1 METSPSLSFRD
12 SNSVFS
18 LEPFLELIQHFHT
31 DPDPNEEAL
40 EAWSDS
46 LRMTKGDIRAWFLY
60 GRCEI
65 ELKQLSEARKSE
77 LEPRECT
84 FGLNLSE
91 L

>member
-1 METSPSLSFRD
+1 METSPSLSSRD
-12 SNSVFS
+12 SNSVFT
-18 LEPFLELIQHFHT
+18 LELFLELIQHFHT